1 MVTAVVAIHVTVCIA
16 IVVVVLL
23 QRGKGAE
30 VGAVFGGAS
39 QTNFGS
45 SGSGG
50 VLFRLTWAF
59 AAVFA
64 ATSLYLAYASTRR
77 MTGSIFTGG
86 SIPIHAAPLG
96 AKPGAPAVPAD
107 AASKPASGAPAPAG
121 IPATPLK

>member
-1 MVTAVVAIHVTVCIA
+1 MVAAVVAIHVAVCIA

-59 AAVFA
+59 AAIFA

-77 MTGSIFTGG
+77 MTGSIFTSG

-96 AKPGAPAVPAD
+96 AKPGAPAVPAG
-107 AASKPASGAPAPAG
+107 AASGPASGAPAPAG
-121 IPATPLK
+121 NPAPPLK

>member
-1 MVTAVVAIHVTVCIA
+1 MVTAVVAIHVTVSIA

-59 AAVFA
+59 AAIFA

-77 MTGSIFTGG
+77 MTGSIFTSG

-96 AKPGAPAVPAD
+96 AKPGAPAVPAG
-107 AASKPASGAPAPAG
+107 ATSSPSSGAPAPAG
-121 IPATPLK
+121 NPASPLK